1 MMAIGER
8 LKMARKM
15 ARMSQQALGDA
26 AGVSR
31 MAISKYERD
40 EMDPGSGVLIALSR
54 ALDVKVDYL
63 LRPVGVQVSA
73 PVFRKRTSLSR
84 RAEDAIVERV
94 RDWLDRY
101 LAIEDLLG
109 TRVIFAWPALDR
121 HISSVAGAEDL
132 AMALRGAWGLG
143 HDAIDNLAEILEQHG
158 IKVGSVEG
166 DNDFD
171 ALTLWANEDTPI
183 IVVKQ
188 DIPGDRQRLNMAH
201 ELGHILLDMPDHWSD
216 KEKESAAYRFA
227 GALLMPASNVRRE
240 LGAQR
245 DKLDFHELHLLKH
258 GYGLSMQ
265 AIVRRAKDL
274 DIISTSAYEHLCREF
289 SQRGWRRREP
299 GDQIA
304 PERPERMKRLVL
316 RALAEQIIT
325 RSRASELL
333 GCSLAEFWETE
344 RQHHKDISELVHS

>member
-1 MMAIGER
+1 MAIGER

-40 EMDPGSGVLIALSR
+40 EMDPSSSVLIALAR
-54 ALDVKVDYL
+54 ALGVKVEYL
-63 LRPVGVQVSA
+63 LRPVGVEVSVPA
-73 PVFRKRTSLSR
+73 FRKRTSLSK

-101 LAIEDLLG
+101 LAIEDLLE
-109 TRVIFAWPALDR
+109 TRQTFSWPKLDR
-121 HISSVAGAEDL
+121 RISSVDGAEDV
-132 AMALRGAWGLG
+132 AMALREAWGLG
-143 HDAIDNLAEILEQHG
+143 YDAIDNLAEILEQHG
-158 IKVGSVEG
+158 IKVGVVEG

-171 ALTLWANEDTPI
+171 ALTLWANDDSPI
-183 IVVKQ
+183 IVVKHGV
-188 DIPGDRQRLNMAH
+188 PGDRQRLNMAH
-201 ELGHILLDMPDHWSD
+201 ELGHILLEMPDHWSPKD
-216 KEKESAAYRFA
+216 EKSAAYRFA

-240 LGAQR
+240 LGPHR
-245 DKLDFHELHLLKH
+245 DKLDFYELHLLKH
-258 GYGLSMQ
+258 VYGLSMQ

-274 DIISTSAYEHLCREF
+274 EIISAGAYEQLSREF
-289 SQRGWRRREP
+289 SQKGWRRREP
-299 GDQIA
+299 GDQIE

-316 RALAEQIIT
+316 RALAEEIIT

-333 GCSLAEFWETE
+333 ECSLAEFWETE
-344 RQHHKDISELVHS
+344 RQHHNDISELVHP